1 MAASIRARQ
10 TAEILITPTASAGA
24 IDVQVGPMT
33 CAVYCKRSG
42 AAVLTQADVHEQA
55 SFKDSDF
62 GQSRWSALMLASRY
76 GMPDLVKK
84 LVDAGAKVEM
94 TDEVK
99 GREIVRMGTVVCVL
113 ATPF

>member
-1 MAASIRARQ
+1 M
-10 TAEILITPTASAGA
+10 P
-24 IDVQVGPMT
+24 
-33 CAVYCKRSG
+33 
-42 AAVLTQADVHEQA
+42 VLTQAGVHEQGT
-55 SFKDSDF
+55 FKVQGGYGYSTYK
-62 GQSRWSALMLASRY
+62 GSSALMVASRY

>member
-1 MAASIRARQ
+1 MR
-10 TAEILITPTASAGA
+10 
-24 IDVQVGPMT
+24 
-33 CAVYCKRSG
+33 
-42 AAVLTQADVHEQA
+42 VLTLEGVHEQGT
-55 SFKDSDF
+55 FKEQEGDGYSTYK
-62 GQSRWSALMLASRY
+62 GSSALMVASRK
-76 GMPDLVKK
+76 MPDLVKK